1 MVKKKAFQRA
11 AIFTKCLRLGQGGLT
26 PPYGRDTKIQN
37 FPVGIISCAKTFRTE
52 CVNRFRDIS
61 APKVRKSLSRHTCQ
75 SAKTILTKVQDMNVA
90 TILQTIKYLP
100 ERCPDC
106 LESFQTVWK
115 VSKQSGNFL
124 HCPETF
130 HTVKKISRLSGNFPD
145 QLGTFQT
152 VWKLSGSYGNFPYR
166 LESFQSVRK
175 LSRLS
180 GNFPNCL
187 ETF

>member
-1 MVKKKAFQRA
+1 MDLKSLPIAVIFRGKKKAFQRA

-75 SAKTILTKVQDMNVA
+75 SAKTILTKDMNVA

-100 ERCPDC
+100 ERFPD
-106 LESFQTVWK
+106 
-115 VSKQSGNFL
+115 
-124 HCPETF
+124 CPETF
-130 HTVKKISRLSGNFPD
+130 YTVQKLSTQTRKFPD
-145 QLGTFQT
+145 YLETFQT
-152 VWKLSGSYGNFPYR
+152 N
-166 LESFQSVRK
+166 
-175 LSRLS
+175 
-180 GNFPNCL
+180 
-187 ETF
+187 